1 MKGPPRMLN
10 ERKEGV
16 SVFSILCG
24 VLISLIVAAFLFELW
39 MVNTFTSV
47 RISGSSMRPTLSN
60 GEWVYTRAVEA
71 KRGDIITV
79 DVSGYRDELGRPVFE
94 EEIDVIIKRL
104 IAVEG
109 DTVWCDK
116 EGVVYVQ
123 YAGETKPVA
132 LNEPYIASQTEAFD
146 PVAVGEGQIFVMGD
160 NRGNS
165 TDSRKVGLLQK
176 KDILG
181 VVTEWSLQHKDFVT
195 KWENF
200 RGGFRSLF
208 G

>member
-10 ERKEGV
+10 ERKEKTG
-16 SVFSILCG
+16 VFSVVCG
-24 VLISLIVAAFLFELW
+24 ILISIIVIAFLFELW
-39 MVNTFTSV
+39 MVNNFVSV

-60 GEWVYTRAVEA
+60 GEWVYTQSVEA

-79 DVSGYRDELGRPVFE
+79 DVSGYRDELGKSLFE

-109 DTVWCDK
+109 DTVWCERK
-116 EGVVYVQ
+116 VVYVL
-123 YAGETKPVA
+123 YAGEEEPVA
-132 LNEPYIASQTEAFD
+132 LNEPYIASLTEDFD
-146 PVAVGEGQIFVMGD
+146 PVAVGEGEIFVMGD

-165 TDSRKVGLLQK
+165 TDSRKVGPLK
-176 KDILG
+176 RKDILG
-181 VVTEWSLQHKDFVT
+181 VVTEWSLAHKGFVT
-195 KWENF
+195 RWENF
-200 RGGFRSLF
+200 RSGFKNLF